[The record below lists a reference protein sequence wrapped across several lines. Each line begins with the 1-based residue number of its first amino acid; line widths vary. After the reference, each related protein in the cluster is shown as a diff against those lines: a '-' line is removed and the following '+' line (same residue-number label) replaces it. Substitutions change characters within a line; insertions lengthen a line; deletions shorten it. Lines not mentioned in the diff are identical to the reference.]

1 MKKEDYDKELI
12 IRLYENEKNK
22 TRVAKA
28 YCAQKGVLFDE
39 NERKRIGA
47 IINESDGDLENV
59 TTTDTNQYEKY
70 SPLTALKPDG
80 TIMTVEEYCEHYKIP
95 FSDVRTYKLVTHTGK
110 GAYYNIAS
118 NQITSNNQEEFLKKM
133 LEDLSNVENLPATI
147 KRVEIDEESHLL
159 VISPADLHIG
169 KLSES
174 FETGEDYNNQI
185 AVQRAKEGVEG
196 IIQKA
201 KGFKIDK
208 ILFIG
213 GNDILHIDTPKRTTT
228 SGTPQD
234 TDGMWYSNFL
244 IAKQLYVELLNRLLE
259 IADVHFV
266 YNPSNH
272 DYVNGF
278 FLADVIQ
285 TYFRNVDN
293 ITFDCSIAHRKY
305 FRYYENLIG
314 STHGDGGKNENLPLT
329 MAHEAKENWGITL
342 HKYIYTHHVHHKN
355 SKDYM
360 GVNVE
365 SLRSPS
371 ATDSWHHRN
380 QYHFAPKAVEGF
392 IHSKTHGQVARL
404 THLF

>member
-1 MKKEDYDKELI
+1 MEFNIEKALEYYEQENNITAAAKKHCEELGIPYGEKYRLRLSMHLNKKDK
-12 IRLYENEKNK
+12 
-22 TRVAKA
+22 
-28 YCAQKGVLFDE
+28 
-39 NERKRIGA
+39 
-47 IINESDGDLENV
+47 DLENE
-59 TTTDTNQYEKY
+59 TTTETNQYEKY
-70 SPLTALKPDG
+70 SPLTALKQDG
-80 TIMTVEEYCEHYKIP
+80 TIMTVKEYCEHYKIP
-95 FSDVRTYKLVTHTGK
+95 FEDVRTYKLVTHTGK

-118 NQITSNNQEEFLKKM
+118 NQVSTGNQEKFFKDILK
-133 LEDLSNVENLPATI
+133 DLSKVENLPATI
-147 KRVEIDEESHLL
+147 KRVEINEESHLL

-201 KGFKIDK
+201 KGYRIDK

-259 IADVHFV
+259 VADVHFV

-329 MAHEAKENWGITL
+329 MAHEAKEDWGITL
-342 HKYIYTHHVHHKN
+342 HKYIYTHHVHHKT

-360 GVNVE
+360 GVTVE

-380 QYHFAPKAVEGF
+380 QYQHSPKAVEGF
-392 IHSKTHGQVARL
+392 IHSKIHGQVARF